1 MNKIIKLQEILMNE
15 IKRLDDDALM
25 NCNGANEISRSNALT
40 NDVNTYL
47 KAVNVNLRIKEVAQK
62 NEITKESLNKELGIL
77 DEK

>member
-15 IKRLDDDALM
+15 IKRLDDDDLM

-40 NDVNTYL
+40 NNVNAYL
-47 KAVNVNLRIKEVAQK
+47 KAVNVNLRIKYVAQK